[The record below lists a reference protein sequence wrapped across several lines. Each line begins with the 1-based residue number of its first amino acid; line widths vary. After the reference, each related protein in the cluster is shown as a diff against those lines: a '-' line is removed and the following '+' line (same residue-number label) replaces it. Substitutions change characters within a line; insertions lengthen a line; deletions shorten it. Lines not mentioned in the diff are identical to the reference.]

1 MDQFIIDGGKPLKGQ
16 VKMSGSKNAAL
27 PILIATLLTDEACVI
42 ENVPVRLRDIRTTF
56 QLLESLGKKIAV
68 QGSRVIVKP
77 KASLKTHAPY
87 DLVKQ
92 MRASVLVA
100 GPLLARFGVVR
111 VPIPGGCSIGL
122 RPIDIHLDGF
132 KALGARELID
142 QGDIILSSR
151 ELTPGRIHLKFPSV
165 GATENLMMAAAAL
178 NGETVIENA
187 AREPEIEDLG
197 KFLTCLG
204 ARVKGAGEETVYVRG
219 KAVLRGA
226 QYSVIPDR
234 LEAGTFMVA
243 AAVTRGRVDILDAEP
258 KHLKEPISKLRAC
271 GVQVKIKSRKISV
284 MPGEGAL
291 KPVSIKTGPYPEFPT
306 DLQAVWMSLMC
317 LARGE
322 SEIEE
327 TIFENRF
334 LHAAELLRMG
344 ALITVHAHRAKVQG
358 VEKLTGAPIMA
369 SDIRGGAALLVAAL
383 AAQGRSV
390 LQRVYHIDRGYE
402 KVESKLSRLGASI
415 RRVNDSRK
423 IPSNS

>member
-1 MDQFIIDGGKPLKGQ
+1 MDQFLIDGGKPLRGQ
-16 VKMSGSKNAAL
+16 VKISGSKNAAL
-27 PILIATLLTDEACVI
+27 PILIASLLTDEACVI
-42 ENVPVRLRDIRTTF
+42 ENVPVLLRDIRTTF
-56 QLLESLGKKIAV
+56 QLLESLGKKIVV
-68 QGSRVIVKP
+68 QGSRVTVKP
-77 KASLKTHAPY
+77 KSSLKTHAPY

-132 KALGARELID
+132 KALGARELVD

-178 NGETVIENA
+178 EGETIIENA

-197 KFLTCLG
+197 RFLNSLG
-204 ARVKGAGEETVYVRG
+204 AKVKGAGRSVIHIRG
-219 KAVLRGA
+219 KAVLKGA
-226 QYSVIPDR
+226 RYSVIPDR
-234 LEAGTFMVA
+234 LEAGTFMIA
-243 AAVTRGRVDILDAEP
+243 AAATRGHIDLVGVEP
-258 KHLKEPISKLRAC
+258 RHLRDPIVKLRAC
-271 GVQVKIKSRKISV
+271 GMSVKTGARKISV
-284 MPGEGAL
+284 MPGKDTL

-317 LARGE
+317 LAEGE
-322 SEIEE
+322 SDVEE

-344 ALITVHAHRAKVQG
+344 ASISVHGNYARISG
-358 VEKLTGAPIMA
+358 VKKLTGAPIMA

-383 AAQGRSV
+383 AAEGRSV

-402 KVESKLSRLGASI
+402 KVESKLSQLGASI

>member
-1 MDQFIIDGGKPLKGQ
+1 MDQFLIDGGKPLKGV
-16 VKMSGSKNAAL
+16 VKISGSKNAAL

-42 ENVPVRLRDIRTTF
+42 DNVPVLLRDIRTTF
-56 QLLESLGKKIAV
+56 QLLESLGKKV
-68 QGSRVIVKP
+68 YSQGSRVTVKP
-77 KASLKTHAPY
+77 QASLKTHAPY

-132 KALGARELID
+132 KALGARELVD

-151 ELTPGRIHLKFPSV
+151 ELSPGRVRLKFPSV

-178 NGETVIENA
+178 NGETIIENA

-197 KFLTCLG
+197 RFLISLG
-204 ARVKGAGEETVYVRG
+204 AKVKGLGGPRISVRG
-219 KAVLRGA
+219 KPVLHGA
-226 QYSVIPDR
+226 RYSVIADR
-234 LEAGTFMVA
+234 LEAGTFMIA
-243 AAVTRGRVDILDAEP
+243 AAATQGCVEIVGADP
-258 KHLKEPISKLRAC
+258 KHLKDPIAKLRAC
-271 GVQVKIKSRKISV
+271 GVRVKTGARTIAVISN
-284 MPGEGAL
+284 GKAL

-306 DLQAVWMSLMC
+306 DLQALWMTLMC
-317 LARGE
+317 LSGGK
-322 SEIEE
+322 SEVEE

-344 ALITVHAHRAKVQG
+344 ASISVHGNHAQIFGVKKLI
-358 VEKLTGAPIMA
+358 GAPIMA

-383 AAQGRSV
+383 AAEGPSV

-402 KVESKLSRLGASI
+402 KIEDKLSALGALI
-415 RRVNDSRK
+415 RRANDSRK
-423 IPSNS
+423 ISPNS